1 MDLRKFEAAG
11 TQECCRCSFQQ
22 FCVKFIGNI
31 FRQINV
37 ALLKKPLN
45 AVQHSIYF
53 SGAAVLCSAV
63 YSGEAGVNC
72 SCRAA

>member
-1 MDLRKFEAAG
+1 MDLRKFEPAG
-11 TQECCRCSFQQ
+11 SQKCCRRSFQQ
-22 FCVKFIGNI
+22 LCIEFIGNI
-31 FRQINV
+31 FGQINV